1 MIQDNC
7 CNRVYFSALLR
18 DRCPIAFHGLTE
30 VLDKY
35 NVPWSLL
42 EGTKDIWCRDYMPI
56 QILPDR
62 FVGYNYHPDY
72 LTQRPD
78 DIATITDGIE
88 ICERLGYSCSHYLEM
103 VKIDGGNIVKADGR
117 AILTSKVF
125 EENPDV
131 HLPEFIHTVEN
142 CLGARLVILP
152 WDANEEFGHSDG
164 ICRYIGE
171 DRVLLTNYADF
182 DSRMAERFRNIL
194 KSCFKQVEELTFN
207 THRKP
212 HKHSWAYINW
222 LQTEQVLILPK
233 FGIEEDEQALE
244 QISRLMPEYAGR
256 IEMVDAS
263 DLVIHGGCFN
273 CCSWTIREE
282 PCYELPNQ
290 AIL

>member
-1 MIQDNC
+1 MIHDNC
-7 CNRVYFSALLR
+7 CNRVFFSALLR
-18 DRCPIAFHGLTE
+18 DRCPITFNGLTE
-30 VLDKY
+30 VLDKHE
-35 NVPWSLL
+35 VPWSLL

-56 QILPDR
+56 QILPDQ
-62 FVGYNYHPDY
+62 FMGYDYHPDY
-72 LTQRPD
+72 LLQTAKDRT
-78 DIATITDGIE
+78 TISDGNE
-88 ICERLGYSCSHYLEM
+88 ICRKLGYACSNMLGM
-103 VKIDGGNIVKADGR
+103 VKIDGGNVVKAAGR
-117 AILTSKVF
+117 AIMTSKIF
-125 EENPDV
+125 EENPSDN
-131 HLPEFIHTVEN
+131 LSWLIHYIESA
-142 CLGARLVILP
+142 LGARLVILP

-164 ICRYIGE
+164 ICRYIGG
-171 DRVLLTNYADF
+171 DRVLLTNYVDF
-182 DSRMAERFRNIL
+182 DRRMAERFRNIL

-256 IEMVDAS
+256 IEMVNAS

-282 PCYELPNQ
+282 PCYDLPNQ